1 MLKEF
6 REFIA
11 RGNVMDLAVGIVIG
25 AAFTGIVNSFVKDIL
40 TPILGIFGNA
50 NFSERFLV
58 LKQGSPTKGPYETL
72 DAATKAGA
80 VTLNYGNFL
89 TALINFLIVA
99 FALFLIV
106 KAVNKVK
113 RRFEPILACDPPE
126 PPKPPE
132 PTKEELLLTD
142 IRDLLK
148 GSREP

>member
-11 RGNVMDLAVGIVIG
+11 KGNVIDLAVGIVIG

-50 NFSERFLV
+50 NFSERFVV
-58 LKQGSPTKGPYETL
+58 LKQGTKPGPYATV
-72 DAATKAGA
+72 DAASKLGA

-106 KAVNKVK
+106 KAANKIK
-113 RRFEPILACDPPE
+113 RRLEPLLPVD
-126 PPKPPE
+126 PPKPPD
-132 PTKEELLLTD
+132 PTKEEMLLTE

-148 GSREP
+148 VSREP

>member
-50 NFSERFLV
+50 NFSERFL
-58 LKQGSPTKGPYETL
+58 LIKQGTNPPGPYTTL

-106 KAVNKVK
+106 KAANKL
-113 RRFEPILACDPPE
+113 RRHLEPILPCD

-132 PTKEELLLTD
+132 PTKEELLLTE

-148 GSREP
+148 VSREP

>member
-40 TPILGIFGNA
+40 TPIIGIFGTA
-50 NFSERFLV
+50 NFSDRFVV
-58 LKQGSPTKGPYETL
+58 LKQGTVAGPYTSV
-72 DAATKAGA
+72 DAASKAGA

-99 FALFLIV
+99 FALFLVV
-106 KAVNKVK
+106 KAANRIKG
-113 RRFEPILACDPPE
+113 RLEPIFPNE
-126 PPKPPE
+126 PAAPPE
-132 PTKEELLLTD
+132 PTKEEVLLTE

-148 GSREP
+148 VSREP

>member
-50 NFSERFLV
+50 NFSDRFLV
-58 LKQGSPTKGPYETL
+58 LKGGTGNVQYSSI
-72 DAATKAGA
+72 DAASKAGA
-80 VTLNYGNFL
+80 VTLNYGNFF
-89 TALINFLIVA
+89 TALINFIIVA

-106 KAVNKVK
+106 KAANRIK
-113 RRFEPILACDPPE
+113 RRLEPIFPE
-126 PPKPPE
+126 EPVAPPE
-132 PTKEELLLTD
+132 PTKEEVLLTE

-148 GSREP
+148 VSREP